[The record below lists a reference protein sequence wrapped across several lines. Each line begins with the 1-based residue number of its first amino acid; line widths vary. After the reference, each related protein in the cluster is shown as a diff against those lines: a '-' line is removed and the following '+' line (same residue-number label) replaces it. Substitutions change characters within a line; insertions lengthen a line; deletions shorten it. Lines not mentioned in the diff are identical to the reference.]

1 VHLGSIT
8 IPSPVQ
14 FAPPPG
20 RREEYATRMR
30 QWSEA
35 QDQAARAQVRGSFD
49 DRVKAIRERKDAERD
64 SVRAAAKKS
73 GSN

>member
-1 VHLGSIT
+1 
-8 IPSPVQ
+8 
-14 FAPPPG
+14 
-20 RREEYATRMR
+20 MR

>member
-1 VHLGSIT
+1 
-8 IPSPVQ
+8 
-14 FAPPPG
+14 
-20 RREEYATRMR
+20 MR
-30 QWSEA
+30 QWSET

-64 SVRAAAKKS
+64 SVRAAAAKTS